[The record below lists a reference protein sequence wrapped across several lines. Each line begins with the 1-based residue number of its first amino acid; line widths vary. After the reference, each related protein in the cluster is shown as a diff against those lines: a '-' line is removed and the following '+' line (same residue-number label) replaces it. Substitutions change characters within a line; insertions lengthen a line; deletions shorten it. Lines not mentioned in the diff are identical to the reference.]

1 MARLEI
7 LYSSNMQL
15 RQLKKLL
22 QKHGDVIVAVAVVV
36 NGEADRR
43 RLAAIRHHYGL
54 ETLAV
59 IELVDMGGKG

>member
-7 LYSSNMQL
+7 LYSSNMHL
-15 RQLKKLL
+15 KQLKKLL

-36 NGEADRR
+36 NGDSDRR
-43 RLAAIRHHYGL
+43 RLAAIRQHYGL